1 MKTAFYPRLAWN
13 NIRKNNNIYL
23 PYLLAASLMVGLY
36 YILRSIAVMVL
47 QSKME
52 GYGHMYE
59 MLQVSATICGIL
71 SFPVLIYINSFIMK
85 QRKREFGLY
94 GILGLGKSHIA
105 FVVCWEGFFAAAA
118 SIGCGILGGA
128 LLSQLLFLILMHLVR
143 LPVSLQFQIPLIPV
157 AATIVLFLAVF
168 AFTLV
173 MDVFSIWHTNP
184 ADLLRSSHQG
194 EKEPRSRRILAVLG
208 ILTLGAGYLLSW
220 SIKSPYDALGYFFPA
235 VLLVIAGTFLLFISG
250 SIVLLKALRKNKKFY
265 YRPSNFIAV
274 SGMLYRMKRNAAG
287 LANICILS
295 TCVLVTLSSTVC
307 LFLGEEDSL
316 KQSFPRQVL
325 VEAFNGPEIPAF
337 VQNTAQSHAQAHGFE
352 IENII
357 SFREIQSSSER
368 QGDSF
373 TLFQSNGYFNS
384 SSFLIYCLALD
395 DYQKIT
401 GSQAALEP
409 NTALLWLAGEPL
421 QKESFSLGNAEYR
434 VAASIPR
441 PDFIRNLEPVNVLVA
456 VLPGQDDL
464 DRLAD
469 QSLDFFFFE
478 YDISGPEENLDSF
491 NQTLIENFRTQS
503 GILHYAKSVFT
514 DRDDFYQLYGGL
526 FFIGIF
532 FVALFLIATVIII
545 YYKQITEGFED
556 SARFQIMERIG
567 MSHRE
572 IRQAIHK
579 QILLVFFLP
588 LGTAIIH
595 IAAAFP
601 VLRLLLWIF
610 RMDNVWLFLACTAGS
625 ILIFA
630 LFYFIVYRLT
640 ARTYYKIVQPGRTR
654 I

>member
-1 MKTAFYPRLAWN
+1 MKTAFYPRLAWT

-23 PYLLAASLMVGLY
+23 PYLLAASLIVGLY

-47 QSKME
+47 QSKIE

-59 MLQVSATICGIL
+59 MLKVSATVCGIL

-94 GILGLGKSHIA
+94 GILGLGKNHIA
-105 FVVCWEGFFAAAA
+105 FVVCWEGFFAAFA

-143 LPVSLQFQIPLIPV
+143 LPVSLQFQIPLVPV
-157 AATIVLFLAVF
+157 AATIVLFFGVF

-173 MDVFSIWHTNP
+173 MDIISIWRTNP

-194 EKEPRSRRILAVLG
+194 EKEPRSRRILTVLG
-208 ILTLGAGYLLSW
+208 ILTLGAGYLISW
-220 SIKSPYDALGYFFPA
+220 SIRSPYDALGLFFPA

-250 SIVLLKALRKNKKFY
+250 SIVLLKSLRKNKKFY

-325 VEAFNGPEIPAF
+325 VESSNGPEVPAF
-337 VQNTAQSHAQAHGFE
+337 VEKAAHSHAQSHGFT
-352 IENII
+352 IENSI
-357 SFREIQSSSER
+357 SFREVSFDSER

-373 TLFQSNGYFNS
+373 ILFKPDGFFSTG
-384 SSFLIYCLALD
+384 SFTIHCLALE
-395 DYQKIT
+395 DYQKLA

-409 NTALLWLAGEPL
+409 NTALLWIAGEPL
-421 QKESFSLGNAEYR
+421 QKESFSLGNFDYQ

-441 PDFIRNLEPVNVLVA
+441 PDFIRNLEPVNALVA
-456 VLPGQDDL
+456 VLPSQADL
-464 DRLAD
+464 DRLAE
-469 QSLDFFFFE
+469 QGLDFFFYE
-478 YDISGPEENLDSF
+478 YDISGPEENLDAF
-491 NQTLIENFRTQS
+491 NQTLAENFK
-503 GILHYAKSVFT
+503 GPNGKLYYAKSVYT
-514 DRDDFYQLYGGL
+514 ARDDFYQIYGGL

-556 SARFQIMERIG
+556 STRFQIMERIG

-601 VLRLLLWIF
+601 VLRLLLLIF
-610 RMDNVWLFLACTAGS
+610 RMDNVALFLACTAGS
-625 ILIFA
+625 ILVFA
-630 LFYFIVYRLT
+630 AFYFIVYRLT
-640 ARTYYKIVQPGRTR
+640 ARTYYKIVKPNPSAK
-654 I
+654 

>member
-1 MKTAFYPRLAWN
+1 MKTAFYPRLAWT

-23 PYLLAASLMVGLY
+23 PYLLAASLIVGLY

-47 QSKME
+47 QSKIE

-59 MLQVSATICGIL
+59 MLKVSATVCGIL

-94 GILGLGKSHIA
+94 GILGLGKNHIA
-105 FVVCWEGFFAAAA
+105 FVVCWEGFFAAFA

-143 LPVSLQFQIPLIPV
+143 LPVSLQFQIPLVPV
-157 AATIVLFLAVF
+157 AATIVLFFGVF

-173 MDVFSIWHTNP
+173 MDIISIWRTNP

-194 EKEPRSRRILAVLG
+194 EKEPRSRRILTVLG
-208 ILTLGAGYLLSW
+208 ILTLGAGYLISW
-220 SIKSPYDALGYFFPA
+220 SIRSPYDALGLFFPA

-250 SIVLLKALRKNKKFY
+250 SIVLLKSLRKNKKFY

-325 VEAFNGPEIPAF
+325 VESSNGPEVPAF
-337 VQNTAQSHAQAHGFE
+337 VEKAARSHAQSHGFT
-352 IENII
+352 IENSI
-357 SFREIQSSSER
+357 SFREVSFDSER

-373 TLFQSNGYFNS
+373 ILFKPDGFFSTG
-384 SSFLIYCLALD
+384 SFTIHCLALE
-395 DYQKIT
+395 DYQKLA

-409 NTALLWLAGEPL
+409 NTALLWIAGEPL
-421 QKESFSLGNAEYR
+421 QKESFSLGNFDYQ

-441 PDFIRNLEPVNVLVA
+441 PDFIRNLEPVNALVA
-456 VLPGQDDL
+456 VLPSQAAV
-464 DRLAD
+464 DRLAE
-469 QSLDFFFFE
+469 QGLDFFFYE
-478 YDISGPEENLDSF
+478 YDISGPEENLDAF
-491 NQTLIENFRTQS
+491 NQTLAENFK
-503 GILHYAKSVFT
+503 GPNGKLYYAKSVYT
-514 DRDDFYQLYGGL
+514 ARDDFYQIYGGL

-556 SARFQIMERIG
+556 STRFQIMERIG

-601 VLRLLLWIF
+601 VLRLLLLIF
-610 RMDNVWLFLACTAGS
+610 RMDNVALFLACTAGS
-625 ILIFA
+625 ILVFA
-630 LFYFIVYRLT
+630 AFYFIVYRLT
-640 ARTYYKIVQPGRTR
+640 ARTYYKIVKPNPSAK
-654 I
+654 